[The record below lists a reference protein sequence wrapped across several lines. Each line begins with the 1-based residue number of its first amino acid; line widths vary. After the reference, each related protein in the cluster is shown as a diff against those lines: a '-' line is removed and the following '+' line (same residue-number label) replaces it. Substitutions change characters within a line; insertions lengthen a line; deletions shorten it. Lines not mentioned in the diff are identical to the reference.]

1 MAKEEL
7 TPMQRNFNFQKV
19 ITVVGAILML
29 AKFLAYFMTN
39 SVAILTDA
47 LESIV
52 NVLAGII
59 GLFALYTSMR
69 PADRSHPYGHGKV
82 ELISSSIE
90 GTMICAAG
98 VMIILESAERI
109 LRNDYTLC
117 SLDIGILIVAAAAAV
132 NFAMGYTAI
141 RMGKSSR
148 SMALEAS
155 GRHLCSDT
163 YSSIG
168 ILLGLGIIYI
178 LDFAGYEAFWID
190 PLMALVFGA
199 IIIYTGAKVVYRSFH
214 GIMDAEDTEA
224 IRQVT
229 RCINHIRTP
238 DVIDVHHVRV
248 ILYGASSHIDAHMV
262 VPGSLS
268 VEEADRIVRHFREH
282 TMEMIGGNIDITFM
296 AEPCRGQFCAYCRK
310 EDCGNRN
317 AEFVEDKRFC
327 TDAVTNADPC
337 PEDHDDE

>member
-1 MAKEEL
+1 
-7 TPMQRNFNFQKV
+7 MQRNFNFQKI

-29 AKFLAYFMTN
+29 AKFFAYFLTN

-59 GLFALYTSMR
+59 GLFALYHSMQ
-69 PADRSHPYGHGKV
+69 PADRTHPYGHGKV

-90 GTMICAAG
+90 GTMIIAAG
-98 VMIILESAERI
+98 VMIVLESVERI
-109 LRNDYTLC
+109 ILGDFTIH
-117 SLDIGILIVAAAAAV
+117 SLDIGLVIVAIAAAA

-141 RMGKSSR
+141 RMGKASR

-163 YSSIG
+163 YSSVG
-168 ILLGLGIIYI
+168 ILIGLGVVYLLGIMGV
-178 LDFAGYEAFWID
+178 DANWID

-248 ILYGASSHIDAHMV
+248 VLYGASSHIDAHMV

-327 TDAVTNADPC
+327 TDAVTSADSSS
-337 PEDHDDE
+337 DE